1 MADCTTIKE
10 LRAALST
17 KVTPYW
23 QTHYTFGHEARQT
36 KTLSTA
42 STDII
47 IINTVVPMLYA
58 YGCHRDDERLCHRA
72 ITLLEQLKPED
83 NNIVRLWQQCGLK
96 AENAADT
103 QALIQLKRLYCDR
116 KDCLRCRFG
125 YEALKKGRNKGK
137 VKSEK

>member
-1 MADCTTIKE
+1 M
-10 LRAALST
+10 
-17 KVTPYW
+17 
-23 QTHYTFGHEARQT
+23 
-36 KTLSTA
+36 
-42 STDII
+42 
-47 IINTVVPMLYA
+47 VPILYA

-103 QALIQLKRLYCDR
+103 QALIQLKRQYCDR

-125 YEALKKGRNKGK
+125 YEALKKK
-137 VKSEK
+137 